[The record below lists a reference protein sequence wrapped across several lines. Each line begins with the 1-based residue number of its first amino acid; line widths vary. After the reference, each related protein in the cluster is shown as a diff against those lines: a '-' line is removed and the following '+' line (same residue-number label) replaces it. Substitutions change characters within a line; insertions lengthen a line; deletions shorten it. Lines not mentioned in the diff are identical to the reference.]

1 VSLLFSSSQFCRTD
15 NTHAVIR
22 PQVPPKAEETS
33 FGEEERR
40 KLQETINAL
49 RQELDAA
56 MVGRIL
62 SLPPSLARSFS
73 LVRCRVLSVY
83 HSCTHETSRVQMK
96 SQEHQTELENAIRT
110 VKVLVHLPAS

>member
-56 MVGRIL
+56 MVGRNL
-62 SLPPSLARSFS
+62 SLPLSRALSLSYAVGFCLSITHARTKP
-73 LVRCRVLSVY
+73 LGCR
-83 HSCTHETSRVQMK
+83 
-96 SQEHQTELENAIRT
+96 
-110 VKVLVHLPAS
+110 